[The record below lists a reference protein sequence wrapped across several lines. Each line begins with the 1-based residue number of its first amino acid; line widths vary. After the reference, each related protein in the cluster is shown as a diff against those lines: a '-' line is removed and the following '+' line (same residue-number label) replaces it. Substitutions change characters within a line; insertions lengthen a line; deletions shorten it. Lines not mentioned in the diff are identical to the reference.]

1 MRKTVAINES
11 GYRLGET
18 HHNARLTNEQVD
30 RIRDLHEEH
39 GLTYTQL
46 AKMYQVSKSMIAGI
60 CQYRRRAQTPFG
72 FKTLI
77 VEDIDDGEQ

>member
-1 MRKTVAINES
+1 MRKSVAINES
-11 GYRLGET
+11 GYRLGED
-18 HHNARLTNEQVD
+18 HHHARLNNEQVD

-46 AKMYQVSKSMIAGI
+46 AKMYGVSKSAIAGI

-72 FKTLI
+72 YKTLV
-77 VEDIDDGEQ
+77 VEDEFND